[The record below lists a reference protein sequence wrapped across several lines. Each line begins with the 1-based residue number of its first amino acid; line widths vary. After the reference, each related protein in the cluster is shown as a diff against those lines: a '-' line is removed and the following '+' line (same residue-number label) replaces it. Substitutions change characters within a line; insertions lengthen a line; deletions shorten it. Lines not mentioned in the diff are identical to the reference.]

1 MKKMVG
7 EKEAYENLANA
18 IVLSA
23 VRDYKNALIRLR
35 KHPESEACQR
45 EVKRQ
50 EQFFYSPWYEMLT
63 NLNPDYLSR
72 KIKEMI
78 DEKYEKM
85 ANDLAV
91 KK

>member
-35 KHPESEACQR
+35 KHPDSKACQ
-45 EVKRQ
+45 EDVKR
-50 EQFFYSPWYEMLT
+50 EELFFYSPWYEMLS
-63 NLNPDYLSR
+63 NLNLDYLIR
-72 KIKEMI
+72 KIKEKVE
-78 DEKYEKM
+78 EKQGSE
-85 ANDLAV
+85 
-91 KK
+91 